1 MGVDT
6 WLDPVLAGLFG
17 LLIGSFLNVA
27 IYRSPKMLEFGWW
40 RDTVCE
46 LLVDEDFHQRVF
58 GAPRADSLRQEATR
72 LTAQIEAVPA
82 LSLWKPRSRCQTCGH
97 GICWYENIPVFSYLL
112 LRGKCSACGTVIG
125 WRYPA
130 IELVTGAL
138 FAFCVFQWGWTPTAA
153 AWCFFCALLLT
164 AALIDWDTTYLP
176 DLLTLG
182 LLWAGLLASSLR
194 WTSTPLDQAVIGA
207 AAGYSSLWLINFIFC
222 KITGRPVAMAAGDF
236 KLFAALGAWFGW
248 LGLIPI
254 ILLAS
259 LVGSVIGIAI
269 KMTSGLRDGD
279 FIPFGPFL
287 AGAGLLALF
296 WGPTQMLKAFGI

>member
-6 WLDPVLAGLFG
+6 WLDPALAGLFG

-46 LLVDEDFHQRVF
+46 LLADEALHQRVF
-58 GAPRADSLRQEATR
+58 GIAQSNSLKEETAK
-72 LTAQIEAVPA
+72 LTTQIAAVPA
-82 LSLWKPRSRCQTCGH
+82 LSLWKPRSRCQKCGH
-97 GICWYENIPVFSYLL
+97 AIAWYQNIPVFSYLF
-112 LRGKCSACGTVIG
+112 LRGKCSSCGTAIG
-125 WRYPA
+125 LRYPA
-130 IELVTGAL
+130 VELVSGAL

-153 AWCFFCALLLT
+153 VWCFFCTLLLT

-194 WTSTPLDQAVIGA
+194 WTSTPLDHAVIGA
-207 AAGYSSLWLINFIFC
+207 AAGYSSLWIINFVFC

-248 LGLIPI
+248 MGLVPI

-259 LVGSVIGIAI
+259 LVGSIIGIAL

-287 AGAGLLALF
+287 AGAGFLALF
-296 WGPTQMLKAFGI
+296 WGPAKMIKAFSF